1 MLVKKKIKR
10 AQMIDQIDVHNQWRI
25 QGSGD
30 EIAPQ
35 PILAPCLNL
44 GANQIIIG
52 AATPSYNQ
60 PFD

>member
-10 AQMIDQIDVHNQWRI
+10 AQMINQIDVHNQWRI

-35 PILAPCLNL
+35 PILAPCPNL
-44 GANQIIIG
+44 GPHQKIS
-52 AATPSYNQ
+52 AATPLFN
-60 PFD
+60 